1 MNSLGL
7 KAFAL
12 TLTGLFLLACPPAE
26 TEPVATCGDGQ
37 IQGDEACDDG
47 NQDTDDRCL
56 NDCTKSRCG
65 DGFRQS
71 AWEEC
76 DDGNREAEDS
86 CLNDCVANVCG
97 DGIPNPA
104 AEACDD
110 GNEDPTDRCADC
122 EERQCG
128 DVVFEEGE
136 TGIRPRDRVADFT
149 VETLDGP
156 WNYRDHVTGC
166 DSVIILFYLPN
177 NDYSVANW
185 QTNPRRLLDRGPQ
198 NAHYLFISTD
208 RRGAQ
213 THVENQWRRF
223 ASTLN
228 RLSEAD
234 QAAWKG
240 RLHFVTTGLPDL
252 GGWIAEKMA
261 AEPAH
266 ALAID
271 RRQRLREIGL
281 LRTVG
286 SEEGRMDFL
295 SHEAEY
301 FNYEFNR
308 DEALKSED
316 DVVDTVVALRDETAQ
331 RNHAFNLQIPA
342 NIADY
347 DHLEIDLGLWC
358 SDHRDDN
365 CGEWDY
371 IAHLNACDVP
381 ENETDP
387 RRNQSCQQAI
397 PASEGVE
404 AIAAE
409 TATCNC
415 VDPFGIVQERSQSC
429 NESGT
434 GFSPCNCG
442 CGTQVARWI
451 TTYHRE
457 GRWVTNTTHLL
468 ALMQNRRELPMR
480 LNSANS
486 YRAEMDFRFS
496 NKGKGARPVALKPL
510 FSGGGYNATYN
521 DKYEPI
527 PFAVDADHRR
537 VELTALITGHGH
549 TAEREN
555 CAEFCNHTHHFAVN
569 GGDAYVKEHPEAG
582 DFMGCAKQIVDGVV
596 PNQFGTWTLGRGGWC
611 PGQDVKP
618 WVVDLTADV
627 RRDDSNTI
635 TYESLFRGGIYR
647 PEPSGRGGGF
657 GARMDLISWLVY
669 WR

>member
-1 MNSLGL
+1 MLNRTSW
-7 KAFAL
+7 
-12 TLTGLFLLACPPAE
+12 LLWLSILLVACP
-26 TEPVATCGDGQ
+26 TEPQQRPETCGDGRLQ
-37 IQGDEACDDG
+37 AGEACDDG
-47 NQDTDDRCL
+47 NGSTDDRCL

-71 AWEEC
+71 AWEDC
-76 DDGNREAEDS
+76 DDGNTHEGDA
-86 CLNDCVANVCG
+86 CLNDCTANVCG
-97 DGIPNPA
+97 DGILNPER
-104 AEACDD
+104 EACDD
-110 GNEDPTDRCADC
+110 GNEDPTDRCAEC
-122 EERQCG
+122 QERQCG
-128 DVVFEEGE
+128 GLRFDEGT
-136 TGIRPRDRVADFT
+136 TGINPRDRVADFT

-166 DSVIILFYLPN
+166 DSVIILFYIPN

-185 QTNPRRLLDRGPQ
+185 QTDPRRLLDKGPH

-213 THVENQWRRF
+213 THVESQWRRF
-223 ASTLN
+223 ASTLG
-228 RLSEAD
+228 RLSDET

-252 GGWIAEKMA
+252 GGWIGAKMEA
-261 AEPAH
+261 QPAH
-266 ALAID
+266 AFAID
-271 RRQRLREIGL
+271 RRQRLREVGL

-286 SEEGRMDFL
+286 SEVGRMDFL
-295 SHEAEY
+295 GHEAEY
-301 FNYEFNR
+301 FNYEFIR
-308 DEALKSED
+308 DEHLRMEDSE
-316 DVVDTVVALRDETAQ
+316 VNKVPALRDETA
-331 RNHAFNLQIPA
+331 RHHHPFDLQIPA
-342 NIADY
+342 NIEDY

-358 SDHRDDN
+358 TDHRDDN

-381 ENETDP
+381 EAPDDP
-387 RRNQSCQQAI
+387 RASQACQQAV
-397 PASEGVE
+397 PASDGVE
-404 AIAAE
+404 AVPAE
-409 TATCNC
+409 TASCNC
-415 VDPFGIVQERSQSC
+415 VDPYGAVQERSQSC
-429 NESGT
+429 NETGT
-434 GFSPCNCG
+434 GFGACNCG

-457 GRWVTNTTHLL
+457 GRWVTDTTHLL
-468 ALMQNRRELPMR
+468 ALLQNRSTLPMR

-496 NKGKGARPVALKPL
+496 NKGKGARPVALQPL
-510 FSGGGYNATYN
+510 FGGGGYHASYN
-521 DKYEPI
+521 NKYEPL
-527 PFAVDADHRR
+527 PFTVADDHQR
-537 VELTALITGHGH
+537 VELAALITGHGH

-555 CAEFCNHTHHFAVN
+555 CAEFCNHTHHFSVN
-569 GGDAYVKEHPEAG
+569 GGEAHVKAHPEAG
-582 DFMGCAKQIVDGVV
+582 DFMGCAKQIKDGVV

-618 WVVDLTADV
+618 WVVDLTDEV
-627 RRDDSNTI
+627 RRDASNTI
-635 TYESLFRGGIYR
+635 TYESLFRGGVYR